1 VNSGKAVALS
11 RACLLAKND
20 VLVLADARQTWST
33 KALKLLLENFTDP
46 SIGAVSGDLIVSSG
60 RGAMEGVGLYWK
72 YEKWIRKQESRF
84 HSMVGVTGAI
94 CAVRRTLFH
103 PIPQGT
109 ILDDVYWPL
118 QVAMQGYR
126 VIHDERACAFDRLP
140 EKPRDEFRRKVRTL
154 SGNFQLAAQLPMALL
169 PWKNPVWL
177 QFVSHKL
184 VRLLV
189 PWALLATLGLA
200 LALPGL
206 VYGTT
211 FWFQIGFYVSGL
223 MGLWFPAL
231 AKAKPVS
238 VATSFLVLNSA
249 AWLAFWIWLFGRTS
263 DSWTKI
269 LYGTP
274 AMAGV
279 DHSPATI

>member
-1 VNSGKAVALS
+1 RAL
-11 RACLLAKND
+11 
-20 VLVLADARQTWST
+20 
-33 KALKLLLENFTDP
+33 
-46 SIGAVSGDLIVSSG
+46 
-60 RGAMEGVGLYWK
+60 EGVGLYWK
-72 YEKWIRKQESRF
+72 YENWIRKQESRF

-94 CAVRRTLFH
+94 CAVRRKLFQ

-140 EKPRDEFRRKVRTL
+140 EKTGDEFRRKVRTL
-154 SGNFQLAAQLPMALL
+154 SGNFQLAAQLPEALL

-189 PWALLATLGLA
+189 PWALLATFALA

-206 VYGTT
+206 LYETT
-211 FWFQIGFYVSGL
+211 FWIQLGFYGFGV
-223 MGLWFPAL
+223 MGMWFPAL
-231 AKAKPVS
+231 AKAKPIS
-238 VATSFLVLNSA
+238 LATSFVVLNSA
-249 AWLAFWIWLFGRTS
+249 GWLAFWIWLFVKTP
-263 DSWTKI
+263 DSWTNI
-269 LYGTP
+269 LYGRSPVMAVVQPRP
-274 AMAGV
+274 APIRGW
-279 DHSPATI
+279 SGGR